1 MGGRLH
7 GFGTDVRAYDPG
19 DMGYKIKSY
28 QETPNPNA
36 IKCVLDRRT
45 GEKTR
50 SYFKAADVG
59 EDALAARLFAISG
72 VTNLLIHPEWIT
84 VSKSAGV
91 SWKVIKG
98 ELERVLNEGE

>member
-1 MGGRLH
+1 MGPRLH
-7 GFGTDVRAYDPG
+7 RFGTDVRAYDPG

-36 IKCVLDRRT
+36 LKCVLDRRT

-50 SYFKAADVG
+50 SYFKAADAAG
-59 EDALAARLFAISG
+59 DALAARLFGIPG

-98 ELERVLNEGE
+98 ELERVLNEAE